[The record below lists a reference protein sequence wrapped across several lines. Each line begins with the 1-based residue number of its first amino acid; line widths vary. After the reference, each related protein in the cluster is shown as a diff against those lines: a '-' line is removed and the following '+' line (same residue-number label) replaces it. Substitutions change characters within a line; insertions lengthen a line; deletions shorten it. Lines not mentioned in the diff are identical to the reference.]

1 MTLQLKYMMKLKE
14 LLGDNMND
22 VIELIKKDDIC
33 KIYENVSISK
43 YTTYRVGGICR
54 VMAYPTDVSE
64 LIKLLKL
71 LKSRNIKY
79 KILGNGSNL
88 LFSDKEYDGFL
99 IKLNSF
105 DTLTFLGNNKVK
117 VGAGYSLI
125 KLSLMAAKKGLTGL
139 EFASGIPGTVGG
151 AVFMNAGAYKSDMGY
166 VVETV
171 KVLTPNLE
179 IINLENK
186 EMNFHYRSSFLQSHR
201 DYVCLEVIL
210 KLNVGKRE
218 AIEDVIR
225 ERRERRVASQPLEYP
240 SAGSVFRN
248 PEGGFAGQLIEE
260 SGLKGM
266 TKGGAMISD
275 KHANFVINYKDAT
288 SSDIKYLIDLAHD
301 TVLEKY
307 NVDMKI
313 EQEFVNWE

>member
-1 MTLQLKYMMKLKE
+1 MTPQLKYMMKLKE

-54 VMAYPTDVSE
+54 VMAYPADVSE

-71 LKSRNIKY
+71 LKSRNVKY

-99 IKLNSF
+99 IKLNNF
-105 DTLTFLGNNKVK
+105 DTLTFFGNNKVK

-186 EMNFHYRSSFLQSHR
+186 EMNFHYRSSFLQTHR

>member
-186 EMNFHYRSSFLQSHR
+186 EMNFHYRSSFLQTHR

-288 SSDIKYLIDLAHD
+288 SSDIKYLIGLAHD

>member
-54 VMAYPTDVSE
+54 VMAYPADVSE

-71 LKSRNIKY
+71 LKSRNVKY

-99 IKLNSF
+99 IKLNSL
-105 DTLTFLGNNKVK
+105 DTLTFFGNNKIK

-171 KVLTPNLE
+171 KLLTPNLE

-186 EMNFHYRSSFLQSHR
+186 EMNFHYRSSFLQTHR

-225 ERRERRVASQPLEYP
+225 ERRERRVVSQPLEYP

>member
-33 KIYENVSISK
+33 KISENVSISK

-186 EMNFHYRSSFLQSHR
+186 EMNFHYRSSFLQTHR
-201 DYVCLEVIL
+201 DYICLEVIL

>member
-88 LFSDKEYDGFL
+88 LFSDKKYDGFL

-186 EMNFHYRSSFLQSHR
+186 EMNFHYRSSFLQTHR

>member
-186 EMNFHYRSSFLQSHR
+186 EMNFHYRSSFLQTHR

-218 AIEDVIR
+218 AIENVIR
-225 ERRERRVASQPLEYP
+225 ERRERRVVSQPLEYP